1 MIKNIKWNQ
10 FPRAALDALYP
21 RRCPVCGEIV
31 TPKGRLICPSC
42 LLRLSPVKSPVCQKC
57 GKEVWSEEIEYCPDC
72 VKHRRSF
79 ARGMAL
85 FNYTE
90 EAARSMAA
98 VKYKNKREYLDFY
111 GAALA
116 ARYEKQIRRM
126 HADVLVPVPVHPSRK
141 RARGFNQAE
150 VLAVCLEKRLGIPV
164 GSGMLIRD
172 KKTKPQKELSA
183 ADRLKNLSG
192 AFRAGT
198 IPEGIKTVLL
208 VDDIYTT
215 GSTVEACARALRNA
229 GVSRVYFVVICMTG
243 GR

>member
-1 MIKNIKWNQ
+1 MINIVVIDGQ
-10 FPRAALDALYP
+10 
-21 RRCPVCGEIV
+21 G
-31 TPKGRLICPSC
+31 GRLGK
-42 LLRLSPVKSPVCQKC
+42 LLV
-57 GKEVWSEEIEYCPDC
+57 E
-72 VKHRRSF
+72 
-79 ARGMAL
+79 
-85 FNYTE
+85 
-90 EAARSMAA
+90 A
-98 VKYKNKREYLDFY
+98 VKDR
-111 GAALA
+111 
-116 ARYEKQIRRM
+116 I
-126 HADVLVPVPVHPSRK
+126 P
-141 RARGFNQAE
+141 QAE
-150 VLAVCLEKRLGIPV
+150 VLAVCLGKRLGIPV

-215 GSTVEACARALRNA
+215 GSTVEACARALRSA

>member
-1 MIKNIKWNQ
+1 
-10 FPRAALDALYP
+10 
-21 RRCPVCGEIV
+21 
-31 TPKGRLICPSC
+31 
-42 LLRLSPVKSPVCQKC
+42 
-57 GKEVWSEEIEYCPDC
+57 
-72 VKHRRSF
+72 
-79 ARGMAL
+79 MAWI
-85 FNYTE
+85 
-90 EAARSMAA
+90 
-98 VKYKNKREYLDFY
+98 KYKNKREYLDFY

-141 RARGFNQAE
+141 RARGFNQAGGAGH
-150 VLAVCLEKRLGIPV
+150 LSGKAPGIPV

-215 GSTVEACARALRNA
+215 GSTRGGLRRALRSA
-229 GVSRVYFVVICMTG
+229 GVSPCVFCGDLHDRGTIGAVPYSSRETKSPLSFCWKEKSWDSASEDQTVTVRVEVSLSQLMVGQIKASVA
-243 GR
+243 

>member
-1 MIKNIKWNQ
+1 MK
-10 FPRAALDALYP
+10 
-21 RRCPVCGEIV
+21 IV
-31 TPKGRLICPSC
+31 VIVVQGCRLGK
-42 LLRLSPVKSPVCQKC
+42 LLV
-57 GKEVWSEEIEYCPDC
+57 E
-72 VKHRRSF
+72 
-79 ARGMAL
+79 
-85 FNYTE
+85 
-90 EAARSMAA
+90 A
-98 VKYKNKREYLDFY
+98 VKDR
-111 GAALA
+111 
-116 ARYEKQIRRM
+116 I
-126 HADVLVPVPVHPSRK
+126 P
-141 RARGFNQAE
+141 QAE
-150 VLAVCLEKRLGIPV
+150 VLAVCLGKRLGIPV

-215 GSTVEACARALRNA
+215 GSTVEACARALRSA

>member
-116 ARYEKQIRRM
+116 ARYENQIRRM
-126 HADVLVPVPVHPSRK
+126 QVDVLVPVPVHPSRK

-150 VLAVCLEKRLGIPV
+150 VLAVCLGKRLGIPV

-215 GSTVEACARALRNA
+215 GSTVEACARALRSA

>member
-1 MIKNIKWNQ
+1 MK
-10 FPRAALDALYP
+10 
-21 RRCPVCGEIV
+21 IV
-31 TPKGRLICPSC
+31 VIDGQGGRLGK
-42 LLRLSPVKSPVCQKC
+42 LLV
-57 GKEVWSEEIEYCPDC
+57 E
-72 VKHRRSF
+72 
-79 ARGMAL
+79 
-85 FNYTE
+85 
-90 EAARSMAA
+90 A
-98 VKYKNKREYLDFY
+98 VKDR
-111 GAALA
+111 
-116 ARYEKQIRRM
+116 I
-126 HADVLVPVPVHPSRK
+126 P
-141 RARGFNQAE
+141 QAE
-150 VLAVCLEKRLGIPV
+150 VLAVCLGKRLGIPV

-215 GSTVEACARALRNA
+215 GSTVEACARALRSA

>member
-1 MIKNIKWNQ
+1 MNDHVTIRQWISRRRL
-10 FPRAALDALYP
+10 RAAVDRSLGAKVPKAVFDEAEAYARRKMAFQNEALGLD
-21 RRCPVCGEIV
+21 
-31 TPKGRLICPSC
+31 
-42 LLRLSPVKSPVCQKC
+42 
-57 GKEVWSEEIEYCPDC
+57 
-72 VKHRRSF
+72 
-79 ARGMAL
+79 RGD
-85 FNYTE
+85 
-90 EAARSMAA
+90 
-98 VKYKNKREYLDFY
+98 EYLELLIPDVIREM
-111 GAALA
+111 ALA
-116 ARYEKQIRRM
+116 ARYENQIRRM
-126 HADVLVPVPVHPSRK
+126 QVDVLVPVPVHPSRK

-150 VLAVCLEKRLGIPV
+150 VLAVCLGKRLGIPV
-164 GSGMLIRD
+164 EPGMLIRD

-215 GSTVEACARALRNA
+215 GSTVEACARALRSA

>member
-1 MIKNIKWNQ
+1 MNRDTFLNVL
-10 FPRAALDALYP
+10 FP
-21 RRCPVCGEIV
+21 RRCPVCGEI
-31 TPKGRLICPSC
+31 TEPAGSLICRACYP
-42 LLRLSPVKSPVCQKC
+42 RLSPVKSPVCQKC

-116 ARYEKQIRRM
+116 VRYENQIRRM
-126 HADVLVPVPVHPSRK
+126 QVDVLVPVPVHPSRK

-150 VLAVCLEKRLGIPV
+150 VLAVCLGKRLGIPV

-215 GSTVEACARALRNA
+215 GSTVEACARALRSA

>member
-126 HADVLVPVPVHPSRK
+126 HADALVPVPVHPSRK

-150 VLAVCLEKRLGIPV
+150 VLAICLGKRLGIPV

-215 GSTVEACARALRNA
+215 GSTVEACARALRSA